1 MSGGVWF
8 YDGDVVFCI
17 CGSVGRRVG
26 CWARMICMVVY
37 GGAWLQAACGNPV
50 VTWCRCAARA
60 DGVVTAPI
68 HGAVTTV
75 TVVYDCV
82 AVVYGGRLG

>member
-1 MSGGVWF
+1 
-8 YDGDVVFCI
+8 
-17 CGSVGRRVG
+17 
-26 CWARMICMVVY
+26 MVVY

-75 TVVYDCV
+75 TVVYVCV

>member
-1 MSGGVWF
+1 M
-8 YDGDVVFCI
+8 CQ
-17 CGSVGRRVG
+17 
-26 CWARMICMVVY
+26 ICMVVY